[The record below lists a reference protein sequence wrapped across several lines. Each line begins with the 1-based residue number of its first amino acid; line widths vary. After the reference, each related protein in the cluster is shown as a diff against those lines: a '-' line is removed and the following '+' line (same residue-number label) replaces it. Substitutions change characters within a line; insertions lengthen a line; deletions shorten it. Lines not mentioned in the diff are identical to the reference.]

1 MGEPAPAALP
11 VRHAGLILRTVAG
24 FVDIGLVWLVGWLV
38 SALLGVSFFGVGET
52 PADLPDDT
60 SLHMTNAIVLFF
72 AWLYWAGME
81 ASPLQATLGMAVM
94 GIFTADLSGG
104 QATFGRTTVRYWA
117 RFVSIAIFLVGFL
130 PILFTPRRQALHD
143 MLAGCTVLK
152 R

>member
-1 MGEPAPAALP
+1 VTDGPAGAALP

-24 FVDIGLVWLVGWLV
+24 LVDIGLVWLVAWVV
-38 SALLGVSFFGVGET
+38 SALLGLPLYGFTTVGF
-52 PADLPDDT
+52 ADST
-60 SLHMTNAIVLFF
+60 SLHMTNAVMLFF

-81 ASPLQATLGMAVM
+81 SSPLQATLGMAVM

-104 QATFGRTTVRYWA
+104 QASFGRTTVRYWA
-117 RFVSIAIFLVGFL
+117 RFVSVAFFLVGFL